1 MKNLVI
7 VESPTKARTLSQ
19 FLGKDYQITASM
31 GHVRDLPRGEFGV
44 DVENSFAPKYVI
56 PKEKIKSVNNLARE
70 AAGADKLWLATDP
83 DREGEA
89 IAWNLLQVISV
100 KGKVPT
106 SPRLRGAGKSPNYSR
121 VVFHEITKDAVMEAF
136 EHPRKID
143 DDLVRAQQARRVLDR
158 LVGYK
163 LSPLLWK
170 KVKSGLSAGRVQ
182 SVALRIVVDRE
193 REIEAFMPQEYWIIE
208 AILESQSEK
217 SKGKEFVATLIKVG
231 QERAEVKSEKE
242 AEKIVADFEK
252 AQYKVAEVKTKDAKK
267 YPNPPFTTSTLQ
279 QVASTKFGF
288 SPKKTMRV
296 AQDLYEQ
303 GLITYMRT
311 DSVNLAP
318 QAVEAARK
326 YIGEVYGTKY
336 LPAVPRKYK
345 VKSRLAQEAH
355 EAIRPTNI
363 QVTSDKLQ
371 VTNSDHKKLYDLVW
385 KRMVACQM
393 AEAVVAETVVDVT
406 ATATGPVTTFPPASA
421 QSSESSKPSQPSD
434 SFALRAVRSPTS
446 RATRDFPTYLLRAT
460 GQRVRFDGW
469 YKVYEKPPIKEQLL
483 PDLVKDENLD
493 FIKVNSQQKFT
504 EPPPRFTE
512 ATLIRELEKY
522 GIGRP
527 STYAPTISTLYERI
541 YIERVDGRKI
551 APTPIGKA
559 AVDFLVANFGEIVDF
574 SFTAE
579 MENDLDRIAQGKLQ
593 MPDTMEKFWQPFE
606 KLVEKVDQEA
616 QKVKVEVE
624 ETEEKCEK
632 CGKPMVIRYGK
643 FGKFLACSGFP
654 ECKNTK
660 TLAAPTG
667 LTCPEDG
674 GKIVVKR
681 TKRGK
686 SFWGCEN
693 YPECKYASWKKPS
706 FATSDA
712 KALDVKK
719 ASEGEP
725 P

>member
-19 FLGKDYQITASM
+19 FLGKDYSITASM

-44 DVENSFAPKYVI
+44 DVENNFVPKYVI

-70 AAGADKLWLATDP
+70 AADADKLWLATDP

-89 IAWNLLQVISV
+89 IAWNLLQIINQ
-100 KGKVPT
+100 
-106 SPRLRGAGKSPNYSR
+106 KSKIKNQSYQR
-121 VVFHEITKDAVMEAF
+121 VVFHEITKDAVSEAF

-143 DDLVRAQQARRVLDR
+143 EDLVRAQQARRVLDR

-182 SVALRIVVDRE
+182 SVALRIIVDRE
-193 REIEAFMPQEYWIIE
+193 REIEAFVPQEYWEIFVE
-208 AILESQSEK
+208 V
-217 SKGKEFVATLIKVG
+217 SKVREVQKVQKVPEGNNFVAKLIQIDG
-231 QERAEVKSEKE
+231 QK
-242 AEKIVADFEK
+242 
-252 AQYKVAEVKTKDAKK
+252 AEVKTKDAKK
-267 YPNPPFTTSTLQ
+267 YPSPPFTTSTLQ

-406 ATATGPVTTFPPASA
+406 ATATGPVTTFPPPSA

-460 GQRVRFDGW
+460 GQRVRFDG
-469 YKVYEKPPIKEQLL
+469 
-483 PDLVKDENLD
+483 
-493 FIKVNSQQKFT
+493 
-504 EPPPRFTE
+504 
-512 ATLIRELEKY
+512 
-522 GIGRP
+522 
-527 STYAPTISTLYERI
+527 
-541 YIERVDGRKI
+541 
-551 APTPIGKA
+551 
-559 AVDFLVANFGEIVDF
+559 
-574 SFTAE
+574 
-579 MENDLDRIAQGKLQ
+579 
-593 MPDTMEKFWQPFE
+593 
-606 KLVEKVDQEA
+606 
-616 QKVKVEVE
+616 
-624 ETEEKCEK
+624 
-632 CGKPMVIRYGK
+632 
-643 FGKFLACSGFP
+643 
-654 ECKNTK
+654 
-660 TLAAPTG
+660 
-667 LTCPEDG
+667 
-674 GKIVVKR
+674 
-681 TKRGK
+681 
-686 SFWGCEN
+686 
-693 YPECKYASWKKPS
+693 
-706 FATSDA
+706 
-712 KALDVKK
+712 
-719 ASEGEP
+719 
-725 P
+725 

>member
-7 VESPTKARTLSQ
+7 VESPTKARTLGQ
-19 FLGKDYQITASM
+19 FLGKDYSITASM

-44 DVENSFAPKYVI
+44 DVENDFAPKYVI
-56 PKEKIKSVNNLARE
+56 PKEKIKSVNNLAKE
-70 AAGADKLWLATDP
+70 AASCEKLWLATDP

-231 QERAEVKSEKE
+231 QERAEVKNEKE

-267 YPNPPFTTSTLQ
+267 NPSPPFTTSTLQ

-371 VTNSDHKKLYDLVW
+371 VTSSEHKKLYDLVW
-385 KRMVACQM
+385 KRMVVCQM
-393 AEAVVAETVVDVT
+393 AEAVVSETQVDVT
-406 ATATGPVTTFPPASA
+406 AQKST
-421 QSSESSKPSQPSD
+421 SEVKSQ
-434 SFALRAVRSPTS
+434 V
-446 RATRDFPTYLLRAT
+446 YLLRAS
-460 GQRVRFDGW
+460 GQKVKFDGW
-469 YKVYEKPPIKEQLL
+469 YKVYEKPPIKEQTL
-483 PDLVKDENLD
+483 PDLEKNDELD
-493 FIKVNSQQKFT
+493 LK
-504 EPPPRFTE
+504 
-512 ATLIRELEKY
+512 
-522 GIGRP
+522 IGR
-527 STYAPTISTLYERI
+527 A
-541 YIERVDGRKI
+541 
-551 APTPIGKA
+551 
-559 AVDFLVANFGEIVDF
+559 
-574 SFTAE
+574 
-579 MENDLDRIAQGKLQ
+579 
-593 MPDTMEKFWQPFE
+593 
-606 KLVEKVDQEA
+606 
-616 QKVKVEVE
+616 
-624 ETEEKCEK
+624 
-632 CGKPMVIRYGK
+632 
-643 FGKFLACSGFP
+643 
-654 ECKNTK
+654 
-660 TLAAPTG
+660 
-667 LTCPEDG
+667 
-674 GKIVVKR
+674 
-681 TKRGK
+681 
-686 SFWGCEN
+686 
-693 YPECKYASWKKPS
+693 
-706 FATSDA
+706 
-712 KALDVKK
+712 
-719 ASEGEP
+719 
-725 P
+725 

>member
-231 QERAEVKSEKE
+231 QERAEVKNEKE

-267 YPNPPFTTSTLQ
+267 NPSPPFTTSTLQ

-336 LPAVPRKYK
+336 LPAQPRKYK

-421 QSSESSKPSQPSD
+421 QSSESSKPSQPSN
-434 SFALRAVRSPTS
+434 SFALRAVGSPTS